1 MEIIPLQF
9 GLPVTSAIISIVGT
23 LANSTSL
30 IYFLKKGERKIGD
43 KLLMLLNC
51 IDLALCTL
59 ATSLAIYLSTIMSEG
74 QVDSKYFAIV
84 LYLYLHLVDG
94 TAYTTCLLSVTRA
107 ISITFPFY
115 KIRGKPLV
123 IVGIAVYVIMQLTSA
138 LVPTFIN
145 GKRVDFTDSNFGN
158 SLTKVRF
165 LKTLL
170 PILVVSCATVVSVY
184 KLTKKDIS
192 EGTEG
197 TARNKKKATWTV
209 VILSTLFIVFNVTF
223 LAATADVYKDPLAA
237 AEEKSPH
244 WFSTYVGMFIA
255 IPLNS
260 AINPTVYLV
269 RIEEMRKFFL
279 QNFQKIRQSSLFH

>member
-1 MEIIPLQF
+1 MEIIP
-9 GLPVTSAIISIVGT
+9 LPVTSAIISIVGT

-59 ATSLAIYLSTIMSEG
+59 AASLAIYLSTIMSEG
-74 QVDSKYFAIV
+74 EAVDSKYFAIV

-145 GKRVDFTDSNFGN
+145 GKRVDFNNSNFGT

-170 PILVVSCATVVSVY
+170 SMLVVFCATFVSVY
-184 KLTKKDIS
+184 KLTRKDIP

-197 TARNKKKATWTV
+197 AARNNKKATWTV
-209 VILSTLFIVFNVTF
+209 VILSTLFIVFNVAF

-237 AEEKSPH
+237 AEEKSPLLL
-244 WFSTYVGMFIA
+244 SAYVGMFMA

-269 RIEEMRKFFL
+269 RIEEMRQFFL
-279 QNFQKIRQSSLFH
+279 QNFQKIRQNSLFH